1 MEELKE
7 RSFFVEFIT
16 CKDCGLIFKK
26 CWGDKVV
33 EHYYGR
39 RRIKRCVGCEKME
52 KYNRE
57 RVKPFENRNKE
68 LERLQEIKKLEENE
82 SEVQEQEEKI

>member
-7 RSFFVEFIT
+7 RSFFVEFIS
-16 CKDCGLIFKK
+16 CKDCGLVFKK

-39 RRIKRCVGCEKME
+39 RKIKRCIGCEKME
-52 KYNRE
+52 KYNKE
-57 RVKPFENRNKE
+57 KVKPFENRKKE
-68 LERLQEIKKLEENE
+68 LEKRQVLKENE
-82 SEVQEQEEKI
+82 SEVQEQEAKI